1 MKLNHTTT
9 VSEALAAI
17 EHTFPIPNSNSFS
30 FRLQSPSHEGLSDIR
45 VQELKHPAL
54 IQLMRNRRIPS
65 PIAQQYCK
73 EVHYKVNGKSYFSI
87 GFPNNAGGYETLNPF
102 FKGCIPPKE
111 VTLFDYDTESMNLF
125 EGFMDF
131 LSLLTIS
138 PKQQNVS
145 ALILNSV
152 NNIEK
157 AIPILSKCEKIK
169 SFLDNDDAGRTAFNR
184 LLTLNLTVENIS
196 VRFSEYKDLNDF
208 LCQKKLSTKDN
219 QELSTQLK
227 RGKKVGRRR

>member
-1 MKLNHTTT
+1 
-9 VSEALAAI
+9 
-17 EHTFPIPNSNSFS
+17 
-30 FRLQSPSHEGLSDIR
+30 
-45 VQELKHPAL
+45 
-54 IQLMRNRRIPS
+54 MRNRRIPS